1 MKNHRNQQPLVKS
14 DIHEGA
20 INGHIELISKEFRQ
34 GFDFVKKY
42 PKSVSIFGSSTLKP
56 GSVYYKDAENIANKI
71 VRELGYAIVTGGGPG
86 IMEAANKGAM
96 SAGGASLGL
105 RISIP
110 NEHFHSEF
118 LTDSMKFAYFFSR
131 KAMLMFA
138 AEAYVFM
145 PGGFGTMDELFEVL
159 TLIQTGKIPKVPV
172 ILFGDG
178 YWKDLIQFMKDNM
191 IDKNQTIDIK
201 DLDIFEVTDS
211 ADRVIDIIRTAPVS
225 EWWRNIN

>member
-1 MKNHRNQQPLVKS
+1 MKS

-42 PKSVSIFGSSTLKP
+42 PKSVSIFGSSTLKAD
-56 GSVYYKDAENIANKI
+56 STYYQEAEKLAGKIA
-71 VRELGYAIVTGGGPG
+71 RELGYAIVTGGGPG

-96 SAGGASLGL
+96 SSGGASLGL

-118 LTDSMKFAYFFSR
+118 LTDSMRFTYFFSR

-138 AEAYVFM
+138 AEAYIFL
-145 PGGFGTMDELFEVL
+145 PGGFGTMDELFGVL

-178 YWKDLIQFMKDNM
+178 YWDDLISFMQKNM
-191 IDKNQTIDIK
+191 IDKNHTIDPR
-201 DLDIFEVTDS
+201 DLGLFEVTDS
-211 ADRVIDIIRTAPVS
+211 VDRVVEIIREAPVS

>member
-1 MKNHRNQQPLVKS
+1 MKNQRNQQPIVKS

-42 PKSVSIFGSSTLKP
+42 PKSVSIFGSSTLR
-56 GSVYYKDAENIANKI
+56 SDSQYYQDAEKMASRIA
-71 VRELGYAIVTGGGPG
+71 REIGYAVVTGGGPG

-96 SAGGASLGL
+96 SSGGASLGL

-110 NEHFHSEF
+110 SEHFHSEF

-138 AEAYVFM
+138 AEAYIFL

-178 YWKDLIQFMKDNM
+178 YWTDLIQFMKNNM
-191 IDKNQTIDIK
+191 IDKNHTIDQK
-201 DLDIFEVTDS
+201 DLDLFEVTDS
-211 ADRVIDIIRTAPVS
+211 VDRVIEIIRSAPVS
-225 EWWRNIN
+225 EWWRNLN